1 METCFWTSQVAT
13 CQTSKH
19 EMKFLYQQIPT
30 RYHQLCMPKGTGIAI
45 RQDPTV
51 PCEKGGK
58 TNCYPASSSSRFQF
72 ILRHTFL
79 KRQHHSPLSHLLLC
93 CASQSTMP
101 LRILCLQLVTVTF
114 SISSRM
120 EAGSDV
126 HCGAH
131 PRHVWRLG
139 NWKIS
144 IGFRCLP
151 SISRKWR
158 MMSEIIRLLDEANEL
173 FTFFNFNWFT
183 G

>member
-30 RYHQLCMPKGTGIAI
+30 RYQLCMPKRTRIVN
-45 RQDPTV
+45 RPDPTV

-58 TNCYPASSSSRFQF
+58 MNCDRASSSSRFQF

-79 KRQHHSPLSHLLLC
+79 KRQHHSPLSHLVLC

-120 EAGSDV
+120 D
-126 HCGAH
+126 
-131 PRHVWRLG
+131 
-139 NWKIS
+139 
-144 IGFRCLP
+144 IGF
-151 SISRKWR
+151 IV
-158 MMSEIIRLLDEANEL
+158 EL
-173 FTFFNFNWFT
+173 IPDTFKAWELKILNWFSLFAVH
-183 G
+183 